1 MNWSPYGPTS
11 EEESGGGA
19 PPAWIA
25 SARAR
30 QEELCRTVEHLYGAI
45 ALLEARAEVREA
57 ELARAEHSAL
67 SAASAA
73 STLLRTQY
81 EAALSVKDS
90 ALRAAR
96 EQVSA
101 LVSHLAEMQGQVV
114 MGGGKGGGGGGKKGQ

>member
-1 MNWSPYGPTS
+1 M
-11 EEESGGGA
+11 
-19 PPAWIA
+19 
-25 SARAR
+25 
-30 QEELCRTVEHLYGAI
+30 EHLYGAI

-57 ELARAEHSAL
+57 ELARAEHSAM

-96 EQVSA
+96 EQVSS
-101 LVSHLAEMQGQVV
+101 LVSHLAEIQGQVV
-114 MGGGKGGGGGGKKGQ
+114 LSGGGKVGGGGEFTRPPGSSPAPLSRAPTPPLYPLFPKPSGAALPPATTA